1 MNFEVFISYSHEDK
15 IEAELL
21 CKALDKAG
29 VTYWIDRNIH
39 GSANF
44 LTEITEKIRQCK
56 VVIFIASSSSAKSI
70 FTQKEILFA
79 FKHNKTIVPY
89 KLENFTF
96 EHNPELDFLFTNI
109 QWIEELEDVVA
120 DVYKLCYNKEYPH
133 ERIQTT
139 NFIKT
144 FYKKYCKVLLL
155 CAIMIITA
163 IALLTI
169 LNKHQDNNHLAIENE
184 DENIVA
190 KKEKSRLEIIEEFEK
205 QDDLPISERV
215 NIVDLIKTF
224 INHEA
229 DESGYISINWNVF
242 REYTKDNRLVPLTDG
257 IEREDFNDY
266 FFLCKLAFISKLTYA
281 GDNLDSNIFGKSK
294 IQSVTLYGGFTH
306 TNTLVI
312 DTGENYL
319 SEEISS
325 DWISEELKFSE
336 VYNTNK
342 DASMQVVGINYT
354 MFRKNYYWLMYKQV
368 AHSWGNSYKWVVCT
382 NKVALDDYIQY
393 VENSE
398 LYKSWSQTFRND
410 ICPKCG
416 GKGAIYDYNFEGY
429 ETCPTCYGT
438 GIANQ

>member
-21 CKALDKAG
+21 CKVLDKAG

-89 KLENFTF
+89 KLGNFTF

-109 QWIEELEDVVA
+109 QWIEKLEDVVA
-120 DVYKLCYNKEYPH
+120 DVYKLCYNKELFQP
-133 ERIQTT
+133 ISNSTT
-139 NFIKT
+139 KRP
-144 FYKKYCKVLLL
+144 FYKKYFKLLL
-155 CAIMIITA
+155 VCI
-163 IALLTI
+163 
-169 LNKHQDNNHLAIENE
+169 LAITTIGL
-184 DENIVA
+184 IVA
-190 KKEKSRLEIIEEFEK
+190 LNAFHTKSKSKKVVIEKINSEQSIIDEFAK

-229 DESGYISINWNVF
+229 DESGDIYINWNIF

-342 DASMQVVGINYT
+342 DASMQVAGINYT

-368 AHSWGNSYKWVVCT
+368 AHSRGNSYKWVVCT
-382 NKVALDDYIQY
+382 DKVALDDYIQY

-416 GKGAIYDYNFEGY
+416 GRGAIYDYNFEGY